1 MLIQYYLAAMIQVK
15 KAAVLG
21 AGTMG
26 AQIAAHL
33 ANAGVPTLLL
43 DIVPTGAQASRLP
56 QSDTASGDACAPV
69 EDRNA
74 IARGG
79 LEAAKKAKPAAF
91 FTAEIASLVSI
102 GNFEDDLAKLKD
114 CDLIIEAVVEN
125 LEVKRSLYEKV
136 EQHRRPGSVVA
147 SNTSGIPLKL
157 LAEGRSED
165 FKAHFLG
172 MHFFNPPRY
181 MHLVEL
187 IRTEWTKPEVSC
199 SMFGFLDERL
209 GKGVVVAKD
218 RPNFI
223 ANRIGTYGAL
233 VTMRTMI
240 DDGYSV
246 EEVDKITGPA
256 AGRPKTATFRTFDLV
271 GLDVFAHVVKNLHE
285 NLPDDPER
293 ETFVMPEFVTKMI
306 ERGILGN
313 KTKGGFYQ
321 RKKGEGDKREI
332 WTLDT
337 ATLDYRPSQKVKLP
351 SLDMAKNIEDTR
363 ERLRTLVWA
372 KDRVGQFLWK
382 TISKTLTYTAE
393 RIPEIAD
400 TVVEVDR
407 AMRWGFNWEL
417 GPFEVWDAI
426 GVEKSV
432 AKLKEEGRAIPAN
445 VQKLLDS
452 GARTFYQQEN
462 GRRYYFDFASGEY
475 RPLADPPGTIILN
488 SLKERG
494 TGVSPVK
501 HAQDARATTAVIKK
515 NSGASMIDIGDGV
528 ACVEFHSKMN
538 SIGGDTLEMLRF
550 AIAETEKNFVG
561 LVVGNQGVNF
571 SVGANLM
578 LMLMEAQ
585 DENWEELEM
594 IGRYFQSSVMS
605 LRYSPKPVVV
615 APFQMVFGGGCEMVL
630 HADRVRAAAETY
642 IGLVE
647 VGVGIIPAGCGTKEM
662 LVRALDSIPAGMKDA
677 DPFPFVKRAFE
688 TIALAKVATSAAEA
702 RNFGFLRDEDSISM
716 NGDRLIADAKQQV
729 LALAAGGYVQ
739 PQPRTDIL
747 ALGTPALATLKLGV
761 HLMKRA
767 GYISDHD
774 ALIGEKLAR
783 ILTGGDLN
791 HTTRVSEQYL
801 LDLEREAF
809 LSLIGTRKTQD
820 RIAHMLK
827 TGKPLRN

>member
-1 MLIQYYLAAMIQVK
+1 MIQVK

-43 DIVPTGAQASRLP
+43 DIVPKDDAEARPSGRAPAS
-56 QSDTASGDACAPV
+56 A
-69 EDRNA
+69 RNA
-74 IARGG
+74 IARAG

-91 FTAEIASLVSI
+91 FTADRAALVST
-102 GNFEDDLAKLKD
+102 GNFEDDLARLKD

-125 LEVKRSLYEKV
+125 LDIKRSLYEKV
-136 EQHRRPGSVVA
+136 EQHRRPGAVVA
-147 SNTSGIPLKL
+147 SNTSGIPLAQ
-157 LAEGRSED
+157 LAAGRSDD
-165 FKAHFLG
+165 FRAHFLG

-181 MHLVEL
+181 MHLVEI

-233 VTMRTMI
+233 VTMQTMI
-240 DDGYSV
+240 EDGYSI

-293 ETFVMPEFVTKMI
+293 EMFVMPDFVTKMI
-306 ERGILGN
+306 AGGQLGN
-313 KTKGGFYQ
+313 KTKAGFYQ
-321 RKKGEGDKREI
+321 RRKGEGDKREI

-337 ATLDYRPSQKVKLP
+337 ATLDYRQSQKVKLP
-351 SLDMAKNIEDTR
+351 ALDMAKNIDGTR
-363 ERLRTLVWA
+363 ERLKTLTWS
-372 KDRVGQFLWK
+372 KDRVGAFLWK
-382 TISKTLTYTAE
+382 TLSRTLCYTAD

-400 TVVEVDR
+400 TIVEVDR

-432 AKLKEEGRAIPAN
+432 AKLKEAGRAVPAN

-452 GARTFYQQEN
+452 GARSFYRQEH
-462 GRRYYFDFASGEY
+462 GQRFYFDFASGEY
-475 RPLADPPGTIILN
+475 RPLSDPPGAIVLK
-488 SLKERG
+488 SLKDR
-494 TGVSPVK
+494 TG
-501 HAQDARATTAVIKK
+501 VIKK
-515 NSGASMIDIGDGV
+515 NSGASMIDLGDGV

-605 LRYSPKPVVV
+605 LRYSPRPVVV

-647 VGVGIIPAGCGTKEM
+647 VGIGIIPAGCGTKEM
-662 LVRALDSIPAGMKDA
+662 LVRALDSIPADMKDA

-688 TIALAKVATSAAEA
+688 TIALAKVATSAEQA
-702 RNFGFLRDEDSISM
+702 RDLGFLRDKDTISM
-716 NGDRLIADAKQQV
+716 NNDRLIADAKQQV
-729 LALAAGGYVQ
+729 LALAASGYVQ
-739 PQPRTDIL
+739 PQQRTDIL

-801 LDLEREAF
+801 LDLERETF

>member
-1 MLIQYYLAAMIQVK
+1 MNAHSVLLGAMIQVK

-33 ANAGVPTLLL
+33 ANAGVPTVLL
-43 DIVPTGAQASRLP
+43 DIVPKEPNGSEARPSGRATSDNAQ
-56 QSDTASGDACAPV
+56 
-69 EDRNA
+69 DRNA
-74 IARGG
+74 IARAG
-79 LEAAKKAKPAAF
+79 LEAAKKSKPAAF
-91 FTAEIASLVSI
+91 FTADRAALVSI
-102 GNFEDDLAKLKD
+102 GNFEDDLARLKD

-125 LEVKRSLYEKV
+125 LDIKRGLYEKV

-147 SNTSGIPLKL
+147 SNTSGIPLQQ
-157 LAEGRSED
+157 LAEGRSDD
-165 FKAHFLG
+165 FRAHFLG

-181 MHLVEL
+181 MHLVEI

-233 VTMRTMI
+233 VTMRAML
-240 DDGYSV
+240 DDGYSI

-285 NLPDDPER
+285 NLPDDPDR
-293 ETFVMPEFVTKMI
+293 EMFVMPEFVTKMI
-306 ERGILGN
+306 ERGLLGN
-313 KTKGGFYQ
+313 KTKAGFYQ
-321 RKKGEGDKREI
+321 RRVGEGGKREI
-332 WTLDT
+332 WTLDY
-337 ATLDYRPSQKVKLP
+337 ATFDYRPSQKVKLP

-363 ERLRTLVWA
+363 ERLKALVWS
-372 KDRVGQFLWK
+372 KDRVGAFLWK
-382 TISKTLTYTAE
+382 TISKTLTYTAD
-393 RIPEIAD
+393 RIPEIAA
-400 TVVEVDR
+400 TIVEVDR
-407 AMRWGFNWEL
+407 AMRWGVNWEL

-432 AKLKEEGRAIPAN
+432 AKLKEEGRSIPAN
-445 VQKLLDS
+445 VQAMLDA
-452 GARTFYQQEN
+452 GVKAFYKQKDGQQF
-462 GRRYYFDFASGEY
+462 YYDFVSEEY
-475 RPLADPPGTIILN
+475 RPLADPPGTIILK
-488 SLKERG
+488 SLKDR
-494 TGVSPVK
+494 TG
-501 HAQDARATTAVIKK
+501 VIKK
-515 NSGASMIDIGDGV
+515 NSGASMIDLGDGV

-538 SIGGDTLEMLRF
+538 SIGGDTLEMLKF
-550 AIAETEKNFVG
+550 AISETEKNFVG
-561 LVVGNQGVNF
+561 LVVGNQGINF

-615 APFQMVFGGGCEMVL
+615 APFQLVFGGGCEMVL
-630 HADRVRAAAETY
+630 HADRVRASAETY

-662 LVRALDSIPAGMKDA
+662 LVRALDSIPADMKDA

-688 TIALAKVATSAAEA
+688 TIALAKVATSAEEA
-702 RNFGFLRDEDSISM
+702 RDFGFLREEDSISM
-716 NGDRLIADAKQQV
+716 NADRLIADAKKQM
-729 LALAAGGYVQ
+729 LALAATGYVQ

-747 ALGTPALATLKLGV
+747 ALGAPALATLKLGV

-774 ALIGEKLAR
+774 ALIGEKLER

-791 HTTRVSEQYL
+791 HSTRVSEQYL
-801 LDLEREAF
+801 LDLERETF

-820 RIAHMLK
+820 RIGHMLK

>member
-1 MLIQYYLAAMIQVK
+1 MLIQYYRAAMIEVK

-43 DIVPTGAQASRLP
+43 DIVPKEMSEARP
-56 QSDTASGDACAPV
+56 SGRATSQPTQ
-69 EDRNA
+69 DRNS
-74 IARGG
+74 IARAGF
-79 LEAAKKAKPAAF
+79 EAAKKAKPAAF
-91 FTAEIASLVSI
+91 FTADLASLISI
-102 GNFEDDLAKLKD
+102 GNFEDDLPQLKD

-125 LEVKRSLYEKV
+125 LDVKRHLYEKL
-136 EQHRRPGSVVA
+136 EQHRSPGAIIA
-147 SNTSGIPLKL
+147 SNTSGIPLAQ
-157 LAEGRSED
+157 LAEGRPQD
-165 FKAHFLG
+165 FKEHFLG

-187 IRTEWTKPEVSC
+187 IRTEWTKGEVTC
-199 SMFGFLDERL
+199 SMAGFLDERL

-233 VTMRTMI
+233 VTMRTMLE
-240 DDGYSV
+240 DGYSI

-285 NLPDDPER
+285 NLADDPER
-293 ETFVMPEFVTKMI
+293 AIFQMPDFVTKMI
-306 ERGILGN
+306 ERGFLGN
-313 KTKGGFYQ
+313 KTKAGFYQ
-321 RKKGEGDKREI
+321 RKKGEGDTREI

-337 ATLDYRPSQKVKLP
+337 VTLDYRPAQKVKLP

-363 ERLRTLVWA
+363 ERLRTLTWA

-382 TISKTLTYTAE
+382 TISQTLTYTAD

-407 AMRWGFNWEL
+407 SMRWGFNWEL

-432 AKLKEEGRAIPAN
+432 AKLKEERRAVPVN

-452 GARTFYQQEN
+452 GAKTFYKQEN
-462 GRRYYFDFASGEY
+462 GQRYYFDFASSRY
-475 RPLADPPGTIILN
+475 IPLADPPGTILLK
-488 SLKERG
+488 SLKDR
-494 TGVSPVK
+494 TGVVK
-501 HAQDARATTAVIKK
+501 T
-515 NSGASMIDIGDGV
+515 NSGASMIDLGDGV

-585 DENWEELEM
+585 DENWEELDM

-605 LRYSPKPVVV
+605 LRYSARPVVV

-662 LVRALDSIPAGMKDA
+662 LVRATDSIPDNLKDA

-688 TIALAKVATSAAEA
+688 TIALAKVATSAEEA
-702 RNFGFLRDEDSISM
+702 RDLGFLRQQDSISM
-716 NGDRLIADAKQQV
+716 NGDRLIADAKKQV
-729 LALAAGGYVQ
+729 LALAASGYVQ
-739 PQPRTDIL
+739 PQQRNDIL
-747 ALGTPALATLKLGV
+747 ALGAPALATLKLGV

>member
-1 MLIQYYLAAMIQVK
+1 MITVK

-33 ANAGVPTLLL
+33 ANAGIPTLLL
-43 DIVPTGAQASRLP
+43 DIVPKDESA
-56 QSDTASGDACAPV
+56 
-69 EDRNA
+69 DRKA
-74 IARGG
+74 IARAGF
-79 LEAAKKAKPAAF
+79 EAAKKAKPAAF
-91 FTAEIASLVSI
+91 FTADLAALVTV
-102 GNFEDDLAKLKD
+102 GNFEDDLPKLKD
-114 CDLIIEAVVEN
+114 VDLIIEAVVEN
-125 LEVKRSLYEKV
+125 PDIKRSLYEKV
-136 EQHRRPGSVVA
+136 EQHRRPGSVIA
-147 SNTSGIPLKL
+147 SNTSGIPLL
-157 LAEGRSED
+157 SLAEGRSDD
-165 FKAHFLG
+165 FRDHFLG

-187 IRTEWTKPEVSC
+187 IRTEWTRPEVSC
-199 SMFGFLDERL
+199 AMFGFLDERL
-209 GKGVVVAKD
+209 GKGVVIAKD

-240 DDGYSV
+240 DDGYSF

-293 ETFVMPEFVTKMI
+293 AMFVMPEFVTRMI
-306 ERGILGN
+306 EKGLLGN
-313 KTKGGFYQ
+313 KSKAGFYQ
-321 RKKGEGDKREI
+321 RKKGEGGKREI
-332 WTLDT
+332 WTLDA
-337 ATLDYRPSQKVKLP
+337 ATLDYRPAQKVKLP
-351 SLDMAKNIEDTR
+351 ALEMGKNIEDTR
-363 ERLRTLVWA
+363 ERLKALVWS
-372 KDRVGQFLWK
+372 KDRVGSFLWK
-382 TISKTLTYTAE
+382 TISQTLVYAAD

-426 GVEKSV
+426 GVEKSA
-432 AKLKEEGRAIPAN
+432 AKLKEEGRALPAN
-445 VQKLLDS
+445 VQKLLDAGQKS
-452 GARTFYQQEN
+452 FYQQEN
-462 GRRYYFDFASGEY
+462 GQQFYFDFAAGKY
-475 RPLADPPGTIILN
+475 VPLQDQPGTIILK
-488 SLKERG
+488 SLKDR
-494 TGVSPVK
+494 TG
-501 HAQDARATTAVIKK
+501 VIKK
-515 NSGASMIDIGDGV
+515 NSGASMIDLGDGV
-528 ACVEFHSKMN
+528 ACLEFHSKMN

-550 AIAETEKNFVG
+550 AVGETEKNFLG

-605 LRYSPKPVVV
+605 LRYSVKPVVV

-662 LVRALDSIPAGMKDA
+662 LVRAMDSIPADMKDA

-688 TIALAKVATSAAEA
+688 TIALAKVATSAEEA
-702 RNFGFLRDEDSISM
+702 RDFGFLRAHDSISM
-716 NGDRLIADAKQQV
+716 NADRLIADARKQV
-729 LALAAGGYVQ
+729 LALAAAGYVQ
-739 PQPRTDIL
+739 PQQRTDIL
-747 ALGTPALATLKLGV
+747 ALGNPALATLKLGV

-791 HTTRVSEQYL
+791 HPTHVSEQHL

>member
-1 MLIQYYLAAMIQVK
+1 
-15 KAAVLG
+15 
-21 AGTMG
+21 MG

-33 ANAGVPTLLL
+33 ANARIPTLLL
-43 DIVPTGAQASRLP
+43 DIVP
-56 QSDTASGDACAPV
+56 SDDPN
-69 EDRNA
+69 DRNK
-74 IARGG
+74 IARAGY
-79 LEAAKKAKPAAF
+79 EAAKKAKPAAF
-91 FTAEIASLVSI
+91 FTSRLASLVSV
-102 GNFEDDLAKLKD
+102 GNFEDDLPKLKD
-114 CDLIIEAVVEN
+114 CDLIIEAVVES
-125 LEVKRSLYEKV
+125 LEIKRSLYEKV
-136 EQHRRPGSVVA
+136 EQHRRPGSIVA
-147 SNTSGIPLKL
+147 SNTSGIPLRQ

-165 FKAHFLG
+165 FREHFLG

-181 MHLVEL
+181 MHLVEI
-187 IRTEWTKPEVSC
+187 IRTEWTRPEVSC
-199 SMFGFLDERL
+199 SMFGFLDQRL

-233 VTMRTMI
+233 VTIRAML
-240 DDGYSV
+240 DEGYSF

-256 AGRPKTATFRTFDLV
+256 SGRPKTATFRTFDLV
-271 GLDVFAHVVKNLHE
+271 GLDVFAHVVRNLHE
-285 NLPDDPER
+285 NLPEDSER
-293 ETFVMPEFVTKMI
+293 EMFVMPEFVTKMI
-306 ERGILGN
+306 ERGLLGN
-313 KTKGGFYQ
+313 KTKAGFYQ
-321 RKKGEGDKREI
+321 RKKGEGGKREI

-351 SLDMAKNIEDTR
+351 SLEMAKNIEDTR
-363 ERLRTLVWA
+363 ERLKTLVWS
-372 KDRVGQFLWK
+372 KDRVGAFLWK
-382 TISKTLTYTAE
+382 TLSRTLCYTAE

-426 GVEKSV
+426 GIDKSV
-432 AKLKEEGRAIPAN
+432 AKLKEEGKAVPAN
-445 VQKLLDS
+445 VQAMLDGDVKS
-452 GARTFYQQEN
+452 FYKKKDGKQFF
-462 GRRYYFDFASGEY
+462 YDFESEEY
-475 RPLADPPGTIILN
+475 RPLVDQPGTIILK
-488 SLKERG
+488 SLKDQ
-494 TGVSPVK
+494 TDVV
-501 HAQDARATTAVIKK
+501 KK
-515 NSGASMIDIGDGV
+515 NSGASLIDLGDGV
-528 ACVEFHSKMN
+528 ACLEFHSKMN
-538 SIGGDTLEMLRF
+538 SIGGDTLEMLK
-550 AIAETEKNFVG
+550 IALNEVEKNFVG
-561 LVVGNQGVNF
+561 LVVGNQGQNF

-585 DENWEELEM
+585 DENWEELDM
-594 IGRYFQSSVMS
+594 IGRFFQSSVMS

-630 HADRVRAAAETY
+630 HADRVRASAETY

-662 LVRALDSIPAGMKDA
+662 LVRAMDSIPADMKDA

-688 TIALAKVATSAAEA
+688 TIAMAKVATSGEEA
-702 RNFGFLRDEDSISM
+702 RDLGFLSEDDSISM
-716 NGDRLIADAKQQV
+716 NADRLIADAKKEVQ
-729 LALAAGGYVQ
+729 ALAARGYVQ
-739 PQPRTDIL
+739 PQQRTDIL
-747 ALGTPALATLKLGV
+747 ALGNPALATLKLGV
-761 HLMKRA
+761 HLMKRS

-791 HTTRVSEQYL
+791 HATRVSEQYL